1 MFYWFVLRFLTFPDR
16 SNQFFLYSIGY
27 FVSTAGA
34 EVRDDNN
41 ENCGVVIQQGT
52 SFSAPILAGYA
63 AIVRQYF
70 MDGWYPSGFLHPN
83 DGFTP
88 SGALMKAILV
98 HGGQPLQYISDG
110 ATSTKTSWG
119 DDHQGYGRTQLDT
132 VLSFLRNSTLN
143 GLTFFVKGAV
153 DPKSPHY
160 AELSRGESH
169 QYQFTAR
176 NVKNL
181 SPIRV
186 SSSKRASPQIN
197 FVLTDH
203 SCLHRLL
210 WFPAL
215 LSSPLLFLIL
225 VILRIHWFNP
235 RTDQ

>member
-1 MFYWFVLRFLTFPDR
+1 MVCIEISPLLEVIN
-16 SNQFFLYSIGY
+16 SLSLLGY

-41 ENCGVVIQQGT
+41 QNCGVVIQQGT

-110 ATSTKTSWG
+110 ASSTKTSWG

-160 AELSRGESH
+160 AELTRGESH

-186 SSSKRASPQIN
+186 SSSYRASLQVN
-197 FVLTDH
+197 LCYHRSLLLTPT
-203 SCLHRLL
+203 SMVFC
-210 WFPAL
+210 
-215 LSSPLLFLIL
+215 SPLLYTLFLFL
-225 VILRIHWFNP
+225 
-235 RTDQ
+235 